1 MTTPSADWVEPPEWF
16 DPSAALEAK
25 NPIPLLKH
33 AIAEERSWIEQ
44 RLHARASIESLIR
57 EHLRFT
63 DALIQ
68 TCWQRFKWDENLN
81 SWRKT
86 RISLVAV
93 GGYGRGELMPHSDI
107 DLLLLSERDNLQK
120 HAANIQSFT
129 TLLWDIGLEIGH
141 SVRGVKEAFRQAK
154 GDVTIMT
161 SMLDARLL
169 SGSPILLDQLNQ
181 MLDRRK
187 SWRITEFFDA
197 KVHEQDERHA
207 KSNHTEYSLEPNI
220 KTSPGGL
227 RDIQTLLW
235 IARLM
240 YKTDD
245 LETLVTR
252 GFFEQQEADQLVEA
266 QRFFWRVRF
275 ALHLA
280 RGKDENR
287 LLFDH
292 QRLLASLLGYEDKA
306 QLAVEQ
312 FMQDYYRCALAVS
325 SINEVS
331 LQAFDEKVLSTHRK
345 KRTTVGDINERFQI
359 IDEKLAVKASN
370 LFEQHPEALLEMF
383 VILGESP
390 TLKGI
395 RSNTIRLAKTHV
407 HLINDSFRQSETAT
421 GLFIRLLG
429 VEHHLFSQL
438 RRMNRLGILGAY
450 LPEFERVVGQ
460 MQFDLF
466 HIYTVDAHTLQ
477 VVRNM
482 RRFRYKDQRQQ
493 FPIAAHIHERLPRVE
508 LLYVAGFFHDLA
520 KGMGGDHS
528 SMGIGIAKSFCER
541 HRLGLWETNLICW
554 LVEHHLL
561 MSTTAQRKD
570 IFDPDVVR
578 TFAEQVGDQVRLDYF
593 YALTVA
599 DINAT
604 NPTLWNSWKASLMRQ
619 LYLETKRMLRLGVD
633 EMIDR
638 DEYLLTIRNNVIEK
652 LAERDISEDRA
663 SVLWEGLGE
672 DYFLRESA
680 PNMVWHAESMNN
692 HDSSHGPLIL
702 IGEDASRLN
711 RDEGSNHIFIHA
723 KPGQASFLQIVT
735 ALEQL
740 DLNVVDA
747 RIPSNAAGRRDYI
760 FDVLET
766 SPLTSDQDARNKAI
780 HKALSLSLDGK
791 GPPSASRRR
800 TPRALKQFDI
810 QSQISIQHRSN
821 RSATDLEIVTADRP
835 GLLVRLARLFE
846 SEGVEII
853 AAKITTL
860 GERVEDVFEI
870 CSTEGHPISDP
881 DQLERLKL
889 MIRDQ
894 LDAHIAETST

>member
-16 DPSAALEAK
+16 DPAAALEAK
-25 NPIPLLKH
+25 NPIPLLKQ
-33 AIAEERSWIEQ
+33 AIAEERRWIEQ
-44 RLHARASIESLIR
+44 RLHAGASIESLIR

-68 TCWQRFKWDENLN
+68 TCWQRFTWDENLN

-141 SVRGVKEAFRQAK
+141 SVRSVKEAFRQAK

-169 SGSPILLDQLNQ
+169 SGSPILLDQLNRL
-181 MLDRRK
+181 LDRRK
-187 SWRITEFFDA
+187 SWRITDFFDA
-197 KVHEQDERHA
+197 KVQEQNERHA

-235 IARLM
+235 IAKLM
-240 YKTDD
+240 YQTDD
-245 LETLVTR
+245 LKSLVAR

-331 LQAFDEKVLSTHRK
+331 LQAFDERVLSTHRK
-345 KRTTVGDINERFQI
+345 KRTTARDLNERFQI
-359 IDEKLAVKASN
+359 IDEKLAAKAGN

-395 RSNTIRLAKTHV
+395 RSDTIRLAKTHV

-482 RRFRYKDQRQQ
+482 RRFRYK
-493 FPIAAHIHERLPRVE
+493 
-508 LLYVAGFFHDLA
+508 
-520 KGMGGDHS
+520 
-528 SMGIGIAKSFCER
+528 
-541 HRLGLWETNLICW
+541 
-554 LVEHHLL
+554 
-561 MSTTAQRKD
+561 
-570 IFDPDVVR
+570 
-578 TFAEQVGDQVRLDYF
+578 
-593 YALTVA
+593 
-599 DINAT
+599 
-604 NPTLWNSWKASLMRQ
+604 
-619 LYLETKRMLRLGVD
+619 
-633 EMIDR
+633 
-638 DEYLLTIRNNVIEK
+638 
-652 LAERDISEDRA
+652 
-663 SVLWEGLGE
+663 
-672 DYFLRESA
+672 
-680 PNMVWHAESMNN
+680 
-692 HDSSHGPLIL
+692 
-702 IGEDASRLN
+702 
-711 RDEGSNHIFIHA
+711 
-723 KPGQASFLQIVT
+723 
-735 ALEQL
+735 
-740 DLNVVDA
+740 
-747 RIPSNAAGRRDYI
+747 
-760 FDVLET
+760 
-766 SPLTSDQDARNKAI
+766 
-780 HKALSLSLDGK
+780 
-791 GPPSASRRR
+791 
-800 TPRALKQFDI
+800 
-810 QSQISIQHRSN
+810 
-821 RSATDLEIVTADRP
+821 
-835 GLLVRLARLFE
+835 
-846 SEGVEII
+846 
-853 AAKITTL
+853 
-860 GERVEDVFEI
+860 
-870 CSTEGHPISDP
+870 
-881 DQLERLKL
+881 
-889 MIRDQ
+889 
-894 LDAHIAETST
+894 